1 MASTRVKLPNLG
13 EAAEA
18 AVVVEWHVAVGD
30 RVEIEQVLVTVETD
44 KVDTDVPSPVAG
56 TVVELS
62 ADPGRELHPG
72 DPICVIET

>member
-18 AVVVEWHVAVGD
+18 VVVVEWHVAAGD
-30 RVEIEQVLVTVETD
+30 RVEVEQALVTVETD

-56 TVVELS
+56 TVTELLVE
-62 ADPGRELHPG
+62 PGTELRTG

>member
-13 EAAEA
+13 DSVETV
-18 AVVVEWHVAVGD
+18 VVVEWHVAAGD
-30 RVEIEQVLVTVETD
+30 QVETEQVLVTVETD

-56 TVVELS
+56 TVGELL
-62 ADPGRELHPG
+62 AEPGSELAPG

>member
-13 EAAEA
+13 DSVET

-30 RVEIEQVLVTVETD
+30 QVDVEQVLVTVETD
-44 KVDTDVPSPVAG
+44 KVDTDVPSPVTG
-56 TVVELS
+56 TV
-62 ADPGRELHPG
+62 RELLAEPGSELRTG

>member
-13 EAAEA
+13 DAVQT
-18 AVVVEWHVAVGD
+18 AVVVEWHVAAGD
-30 RVEIEQVLVTVETD
+30 QVEVEQVLVTVETD

-56 TVVELS
+56 RIGELL
-62 ADPGRELHPG
+62 AEPGSELRTG

>member
-13 EAAEA
+13 DSAE
-18 AVVVEWHVAVGD
+18 AVVVEWHVAAGD
-30 RVEIEQVLVTVETD
+30 QVEVEQALVTVETD

-56 TVVELS
+56 TVVELL
-62 ADPGRELHPG
+62 AEPGSELHPG